1 MNKYLIIFLAIAIFI
16 LSIITIIIKIIK
28 NKKEKFMSGEHV
40 IAIDGD
46 DNIRLK
52 GVFLTF
58 PKTGRVKSSGYKFT
72 LDNGLKLTFGEIAAF
87 AGDMFSTLDPIS
99 DETDQLKMQNKIV
112 TAFDTL
118 NADGDIYGNP
128 KKQVPDILKLI
139 KREITSIE
147 EAINNNKLP
156 YDYYYKALGF
166 TEAAEYNFYT
176 GGGYKITHDLLAGTD
191 KSVINI
197 IPIGRY
203 MKLATLNWDHF
214 EV

>member
-99 DETDQLKMQNKIV
+99 DETDQLKMQNKI
-112 TAFDTL
+112 
-118 NADGDIYGNP
+118 
-128 KKQVPDILKLI
+128 K
-139 KREITSIE
+139 
-147 EAINNNKLP
+147 
-156 YDYYYKALGF
+156 
-166 TEAAEYNFYT
+166 
-176 GGGYKITHDLLAGTD
+176 
-191 KSVINI
+191 
-197 IPIGRY
+197 
-203 MKLATLNWDHF
+203 
-214 EV
+214 